1 MDGILGRKVGMTQI
15 FVEDGTAIPVL
26 KGSHWPASDPVVK
39 RRPALFT
46 SDARFGLL
54 YTVAP
59 PGFDMELNEVEEAT
73 ANPGER
79 RSVRRS

>member
-1 MDGILGRKVGMTQI
+1 MIDVVYAMGTETVGMP
-15 FVEDGTAIPVL
+15 DGTAIPVH
-26 KGSHWPASDPVVK
+26 KGSHWPASDPVVM

-59 PGFDMELNEVEEAT
+59 PGFDMELNVVEEAT
-73 ANPGER
+73 ANPGEK